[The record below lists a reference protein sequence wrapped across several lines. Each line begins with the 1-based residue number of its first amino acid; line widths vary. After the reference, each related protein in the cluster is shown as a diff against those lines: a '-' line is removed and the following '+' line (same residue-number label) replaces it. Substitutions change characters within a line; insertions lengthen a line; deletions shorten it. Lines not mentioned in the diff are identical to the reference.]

1 MSDLIRNILLLGIA
15 GAAVTMIGSGAAY
28 WLDEDRRLRRMLRRA
43 LGAPPEMVVLARGRG
58 LGAGLN
64 LAAGRVAVLWDG
76 GLKGLIYRLDQ
87 LMGAEVIVDDRV
99 AARAFRDEPRRPL
112 DEVAPDPKRVLLRLV
127 FDNPRDP
134 DFELVLWP
142 PADPGKINAGS
153 GFDAIQA
160 ARRWVSSAEA
170 ILRQPRAAPPIATA
184 ATPPPPPPA
193 AAYVPPATVAPSDDE
208 EDPPWDEDDEDGD
221 DGPAPLAR

>member
-28 WLDEDRRLRRMLRRA
+28 WLDEERRLRRMLRRA
-43 LGAPPEMVVLARGRG
+43 LGAPPEMVVVARGRG

-64 LAAGRVAVLWDG
+64 LARGQVAVLWDG
-76 GLKGLIYRLDQ
+76 GLKGLVYRLDQ

-142 PADPGKINAGS
+142 LGDPGKINAGT
-153 GFDAIQA
+153 GFDAIQT

-170 ILRQPRAAPPIATA
+170 ILRQPRPAAAAPPAPA
-184 ATPPPPPPA
+184 AAPPAAAAPVPPPA
-193 AAYVPPATVAPSDDE
+193 AAPTPE
-208 EDPPWDEDDEDGD
+208 EDDPPWDQNDDDD
-221 DGPAPLAR
+221 ADGPAPLTR